1 MRNKLIIFV
10 VVIVAVVVGV
20 IYLFQN
26 VFIAA
31 NVNGQAISRLQVIK
45 ELEKQGG
52 KNVLDSIVTE
62 TIIQQEAKKKNITVS
77 QKEID
82 NELSKIEANVK
93 QQGSTLDQALQS
105 QNMTK
110 NDLLDRIKIQLMLQK
125 LVGSSN
131 VTDKEIDNY
140 IATNKQEPPKGVDE
154 KTFRAQIKTQLMQQ
168 KTQQSVQEYITKL
181 KNAAKIK
188 YFVKY

>member
-181 KNAAKIK
+181 KNAAKI
-188 YFVKY
+188 